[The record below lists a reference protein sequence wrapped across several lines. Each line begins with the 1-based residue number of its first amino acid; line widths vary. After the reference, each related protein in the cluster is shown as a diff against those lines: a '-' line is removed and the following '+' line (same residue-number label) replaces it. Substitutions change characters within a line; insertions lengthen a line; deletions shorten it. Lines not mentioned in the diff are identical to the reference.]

1 MYTMFVTASCDIV
14 IQTFYPP
21 RDVLLPKIMFQVIHV
36 ALIIKERI
44 FIVAAVRDLLA
55 EQPLITVLQHILH
68 ILAKIPVAV
77 SPDVMAVRIAVLEM
91 AVDDI
96 FHAKGVKPLLNRLP
110 CHGHGGE
117 IDHHLEIGAVHLVKQ
132 MLDLIDPITDA

>member
-1 MYTMFVTASCDIV
+1 
-14 IQTFYPP
+14 
-21 RDVLLPKIMFQVIHV
+21 MFQVIHV

-117 IDHHLEIGAVHLVKQ
+117 IDHHLEIGAVHFVKQ